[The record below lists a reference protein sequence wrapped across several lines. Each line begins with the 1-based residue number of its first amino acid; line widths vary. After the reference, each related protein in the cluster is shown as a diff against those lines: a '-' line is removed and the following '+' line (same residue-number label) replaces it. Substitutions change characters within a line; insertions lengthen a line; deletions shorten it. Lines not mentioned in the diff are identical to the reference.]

1 MPPGSESSDPYR
13 VPVAVLELTV
23 GLGAVVALSALLIAV
38 RDLPQTLIPAAA
50 LVYAAMAAILGW
62 YWTSIRQSF
71 GAANRVTLV
80 RAALVAV
87 VAGTALL
94 TQPLQGNALPI
105 AVLST
110 LALVLDGVDGWVAR
124 RTGSASAFG
133 ARFDMELDAFFI
145 LVLCAMLVQL
155 GKAGLWVLAIGAMRY
170 LFVIAMHFVPWL
182 SSPLPESFRR
192 KLVCVVQVAALL
204 LCLLPVVTP
213 PLATGILSLALAAL
227 TLSFALDVRW
237 LFLYAAGQPARPHRN
252 QGVRS

>member
-1 MPPGSESSDPYR
+1 
-13 VPVAVLELTV
+13 
-23 GLGAVVALSALLIAV
+23 LIAGQ
-38 RDLPQTLIPAAA
+38 DLPQALIPAAA

-62 YWTSIRQSF
+62 RWTSIRQSF

-87 VAGTALL
+87 VAGTVLFPQA
-94 TQPLQGNALPI
+94 LQGSALPI

-110 LALVLDGVDGWVAR
+110 LALILDGVDGWVAR
-124 RTGSASAFG
+124 RTGSASVFG

-155 GKAGLWVLAIGAMRY
+155 GKAGVWVLAIGAMRY
-170 LFVIAMHFVPWL
+170 LFVLAMHFLPWL
-182 SSPLPESFRR
+182 SGTLPESFRR

-204 LCLLPVVTP
+204 LCLLPVVSP
-213 PLATGILSLALAAL
+213 SLATAILALALAAL
-227 TLSFALDVRW
+227 TLSFAQDVRW
-237 LFLYAAGQPARPHRN
+237 LFLHAAGQAARHHRN